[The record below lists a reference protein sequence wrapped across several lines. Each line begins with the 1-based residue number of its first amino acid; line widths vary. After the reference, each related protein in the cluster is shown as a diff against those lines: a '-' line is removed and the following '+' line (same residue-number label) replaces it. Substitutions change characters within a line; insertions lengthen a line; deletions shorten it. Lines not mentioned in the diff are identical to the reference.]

1 MVVVVF
7 FFFCC
12 DRCLKGLWIVVGSS
26 VWVVV
31 GCLGLKR
38 WIYWSSVAPMVA
50 LVMIFFEWVCSG
62 GFQIGWVSNRRH
74 GFADRWLGWWVW
86 WPLLAPTGLMVFVC
100 VFCVWLFVS
109 SGFLIWVCGVF
120 HWFLINFDIWLS
132 RLLSFPEFYRVYFV
146 VYCLFPLI
154 FSSGCGFFD
163 WLVVDFVFF
172 LDWFWYLAMWAS
184 FISCIV

>member
-1 MVVVVF
+1 
-7 FFFCC
+7 
-12 DRCLKGLWIVVGSS
+12 
-26 VWVVV
+26 
-31 GCLGLKR
+31 
-38 WIYWSSVAPMVA
+38 
-50 LVMIFFEWVCSG
+50 
-62 GFQIGWVSNRRH
+62 
-74 GFADRWLGWWVW
+74 
-86 WPLLAPTGLMVFVC
+86 MVFVC

-163 WLVVDFVFF
+163 CLVVDFVFF
-172 LDWFWYLAMWAS
+172 FFFIWIDFDIWLCGLLSFPILYRLYFVVYCLFPLIFSSGLSGFYCFWLLSCKVLCFLIDFDIWLCGLLSFPVLVCEFIHCLLAFRVVFDYRS
-184 FISCIV
+184 